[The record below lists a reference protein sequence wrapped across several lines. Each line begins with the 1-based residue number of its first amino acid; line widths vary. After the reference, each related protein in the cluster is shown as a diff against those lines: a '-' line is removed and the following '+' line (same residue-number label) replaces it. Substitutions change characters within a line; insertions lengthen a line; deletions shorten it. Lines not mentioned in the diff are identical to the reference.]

1 MNYHSVSLWSQ
12 KKTRPT
18 RKHLSSKTF
27 SPTQGFWYTFMKIK
41 FFLLLL
47 SAFSLMAFAE
57 DCSYLKVPDQSLV
70 RMDYEW
76 SYNNTYPY
84 ELCELNSP
92 IHEEAVEYIQGI
104 RDIKG
109 KSVREVVTDVG
120 NTFCRGYFWLGC
132 GTTTNKSFYWR
143 FVTSC
148 EEARNKT
155 WETLRGKWKI
165 ETISTDFIAYSYN
178 NCDELAETYVMAY
191 KETAMEEVAR
201 YHGKMIE
208 ESSEAYLKPS
218 HEKMQTL
225 GTIWDSFLKIFGNI
239 ARSVEWWTQT
249 VYQ

>member
-1 MNYHSVSLWSQ
+1 
-12 KKTRPT
+12 
-18 RKHLSSKTF
+18 
-27 SPTQGFWYTFMKIK
+27 MKIK

-47 SAFSLMAFAE
+47 SAFSLVAFAE

-70 RMDYEW
+70 KMDYEW
-76 SYNNTYPY
+76 SFNNTYPY

-120 NTFCRGYFWLGC
+120 NTFCRGFFWEC
-132 GTTTNKSFYWR
+132 NKDSFYGR
-143 FVTSC
+143 FITAC

-155 WETLRGKWKI
+155 GEKLKEKQKVETV
-165 ETISTDFIAYSYN
+165 SADFIAYSYN
-178 NCDELAETYVMAY
+178 SCDELAETYVMAY

-208 ESSEAYLKPS
+208 ESSEAYMKPS

-225 GTIWDSFLKIFGNI
+225 GTIWDSFVKIFGNI

>member
-1 MNYHSVSLWSQ
+1 
-12 KKTRPT
+12 
-18 RKHLSSKTF
+18 
-27 SPTQGFWYTFMKIK
+27 MKIK
-41 FFLLLL
+41 YIFCLLLVFC
-47 SAFSLMAFAE
+47 AMTFAE

-70 RMDYEW
+70 KMDYEW

-92 IHEEAVEYIQGI
+92 IHEEAVAYIQGI

-120 NTFCRGYFWLGC
+120 NTFCRGFFWEC
-132 GTTTNKSFYWR
+132 NKDSFYGR
-143 FVTSC
+143 FITAC

-155 WETLRGKWKI
+155 GEKLKEKQKG
-165 ETISTDFIAYSYN
+165 ETISADFIAYSYN
-178 NCDELAETYVMAY
+178 SCDELAETYVMAY

-225 GTIWDSFLKIFGNI
+225 GTIWDSFVKIFGNI